1 MKQEEDYQFSKPR
14 QQRISHAVPYDF
26 RKTENEAIEKLKA
39 MADEPNLS
47 KPRHISLNRSLR
59 NEPLEDTYKHA
70 TEKQIN
76 FIEILRNDLGMS
88 LPTRNAHIA
97 SIVGKFQNDIWALSR
112 SEASQVIEK
121 FKLWKEER
129 AGK

>member
-1 MKQEEDYQFSKPR
+1 MRKEEDYQF
-14 QQRISHAVPYDF
+14 
-26 RKTENEAIEKLKA
+26 
-39 MADEPNLS
+39 S
-47 KPRHISLNRSLR
+47 KPRHISLNRSLSSNR
-59 NEPLEDTYKHA
+59 EPIEDTYQHA

-97 SIVGKFQNDIWALSR
+97 SIVGKFKNDIWALSR

-129 AGK
+129 TGK